1 MRLVRVSV
9 SNYRRFQD
17 FTVTVRKNAVL
28 LGPNDSGKSSFLR
41 ALHLVLGVA
50 TPQLSGSVTA
60 RDFSERADR
69 LSILVELDGIDVLD
83 RATFPDEID
92 VGPPEVLRIALE
104 GFVDPDDAEE
114 VTVRR
119 FFPDA
124 GHDRPPK
131 KDLSLP

>member
-9 SNYRRFQD
+9 SNYRRVQD

-69 LSILVELDGIDVLD
+69 
-83 RATFPDEID
+83 
-92 VGPPEVLRIALE
+92 
-104 GFVDPDDAEE
+104 
-114 VTVRR
+114 RR
-119 FFPDA
+119 
-124 GHDRPPK
+124 
-131 KDLSLP
+131 